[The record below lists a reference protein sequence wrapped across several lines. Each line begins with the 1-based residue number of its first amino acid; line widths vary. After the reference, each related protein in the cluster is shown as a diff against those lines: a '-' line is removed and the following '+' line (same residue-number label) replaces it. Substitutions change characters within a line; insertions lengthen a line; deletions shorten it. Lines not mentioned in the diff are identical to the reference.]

1 MTIAQIRAHIKSI
14 NSPDEAYLRA
24 LEQNTRAGV
33 RALAE
38 QLRKKQKAQARE
50 NARLEQMLII
60 EKRLRERGI
69 QHIAGVDEAGRGPLA
84 GPVVAAA
91 VILPPDTLIPGLND
105 SKALSEKRREDLF
118 ETIHDIALAIG
129 VGKASP
135 QEIDKYNIRNATHQ
149 AMCEALTALSTS
161 PDRVLIDGNA
171 TPGSPFPEQ
180 AIIGGDRTSLSIAAA
195 SVIAKVTRDR
205 LMIDYHAQYPAYGF
219 ARHKGYGSA
228 DHLAAL
234 QKHGPCPIHRRSF
247 RGVFEANRS
256 EDFKIFA
263 EGIQTATNLDQ
274 LQAIGKTIASAS
286 KHIPQDEVHALRTLF
301 RKQRTRLQQSGPKGE
316 QLAEKFIEQKGY
328 SIRARGFRALGGEID
343 LIAVKN
349 DVLIFVEVKTAT
361 TPHFGQPEAWVT
373 PAKQAQIIKIAKAYL
388 HQHPDHAAP
397 RFDVI
402 AVDLTQSR
410 PAIRHYENAFTAQDQ
425 SSNFAS

>member
-1 MTIAQIRAHIKSI
+1 MKNLTTMTIAQIRAHIKSI
-14 NSPDEAYLRA
+14 NRPDEAYLRA
-24 LEQNTRAGV
+24 LEQDPRAGV
-33 RALAE
+33 RAIAE
-38 QLRKKQKAQARE
+38 QVRKKQKAQARE
-50 NARLEQMLII
+50 KARLEQMLTI
-60 EKRLRERGI
+60 EKKLRERGI

-91 VILPPDTLIPGLND
+91 VILPLDTLISGLND
-105 SKALSEKRREDLF
+105 SKALSEKRRAELF
-118 ETIHDIALAIG
+118 ETIHNTALAIG

-149 AMCEALTALSTS
+149 AMCEALTALSIS

-171 TPGSPFPEQ
+171 IPGSPFPEQ
-180 AIIGGDRTSLSIAAA
+180 AVIGGDRASLSIAAA

-219 ARHKGYGSA
+219 ASHKGYGSA

-234 QKHGPCPIHRRSF
+234 QKHGPCPIHRQSF
-247 RGVFEANRS
+247 QGVFDAKSS

-263 EGIQTATNLDQ
+263 EGIRAAMNLNQ
-274 LQAIGKTIASAS
+274 LQAMGKTIASAS
-286 KHIPQDEVHALRTLF
+286 KHISQDEVQALRMLF

-316 QLAEKFIEQKGY
+316 QLAEIFLKQKGY
-328 SIRARGFRALGGEID
+328 GIRARGFRALGGEID
-343 LIAVKN
+343 LIAEKN
-349 DVLIFVEVKTAT
+349 NVLIFVEVKTAT
-361 TPHFGQPEAWVT
+361 TPHFGQPETRVT

-388 HQHPDHAAP
+388 TQHPDHAAP

-402 AVDLTQSR
+402 AVDLTQPR
-410 PAIRHYENAFTAQDQ
+410 PTIRHYENAFTA
-425 SSNFAS
+425 

>member
-1 MTIAQIRAHIKSI
+1 MTIAQIRAHIQSA
-14 NSPDEAYLRA
+14 NRLDEAHLRA
-24 LEQNTRAGV
+24 LEQDPRAGA
-33 RALAE
+33 RAIAE
-38 QLRKKQKAQARE
+38 QMRKKQKAQARE
-50 NARLEQMLII
+50 NARLEQMLTI
-60 EKRLRERGI
+60 EKNLRKRGI

-105 SKALSEKRREDLF
+105 SKALSEKRRAELF

-135 QEIDKYNIRNATHQ
+135 REIDKYNIRNATHR
-149 AMCEALTALSTS
+149 AMCEALAALGIS

-171 TPGSPFPEQ
+171 IPGSSFPEQ
-180 AIIGGDRTSLSIAAA
+180 AVIGGDRKSLSIAAA

-219 ARHKGYGSA
+219 AGHKGYGSA

-256 EDFKIFA
+256 EDFEIFA
-263 EGIQTATNLDQ
+263 EGIRSAMNLDQ
-274 LQAIGKTIASAS
+274 LQAIGKTIASAGN
-286 KHIPQDEVHALRTLF
+286 HIPQNEVQALRTLY
-301 RKQRTRLQQSGPKGE
+301 RKKRTRLQHSGPKGE
-316 QLAEKFIEQKGY
+316 QLAEQFIEQKGY
-328 SIRARGFRALGGEID
+328 RILARRFRALGGEID
-343 LIAVKN
+343 LIAEKN
-349 DVLIFVEVKTAT
+349 DDLIFIEVKTAT
-361 TPHFGQPEAWVT
+361 TPQFGQPEAWVT

-402 AVDLTQSR
+402 AIDLTQPR
-410 PAIRHYENAFTAQDQ
+410 PAIRHYENAFTA
-425 SSNFAS
+425 

>member
-1 MTIAQIRAHIKSI
+1 MKNLSTMTIAQIRAHIKSV
-14 NSPDEAYLRA
+14 NRPDEAYLLA
-24 LEQNTRAGV
+24 LEQDTRTGV
-33 RALAE
+33 RAIAE
-38 QLRKKQKAQARE
+38 QVRKKQKAQAGE
-50 NARLEQMLII
+50 KARLEQMLTI
-60 EKRLRERGI
+60 EKKLRERGI

-105 SKALSEKRREDLF
+105 SKALSEKRRAELF
-118 ETIHDIALAIG
+118 EIIHNTALAIG

-135 QEIDKYNIRNATHQ
+135 QEIDKYNIRNATHH
-149 AMCEALTALSTS
+149 AMCEALASLNIS
-161 PDRVLIDGNA
+161 PNRVLIDGNA
-171 TPGSPFPEQ
+171 LPGSPFPEQ
-180 AIIGGDRTSLSIAAA
+180 SVIGGDRKSLSIAAA

-219 ARHKGYGSA
+219 ASHKGYGSA

-234 QKHGPCPIHRRSF
+234 QKHGPCPIHRQSF
-247 RGVFEANRS
+247 RGVFEARSS

-263 EGIQTATNLDQ
+263 EGIRAAMNLDQ

-286 KHIPQDEVHALRTLF
+286 KHIPEDEVQALRMLF

-328 SIRARGFRALGGEID
+328 EIRARGFRALGGEID

-361 TPHFGQPEAWVT
+361 TPHFGQPETRVT

-388 HQHPDHAAP
+388 RQHPDHAAP

-402 AVDLTQSR
+402 AVDLTQ
-410 PAIRHYENAFTAQDQ
+410 PHPTIRHYENAFTA
-425 SSNFAS
+425 

>member
-1 MTIAQIRAHIKSI
+1 MKNFSTMTIAQIRAHIQSA
-14 NSPDEAYLRA
+14 NRLDEAHLRA
-24 LEQNTRAGV
+24 LEQDPRAGA
-33 RALAE
+33 RAIAE
-38 QLRKKQKAQARE
+38 QMRKKQKAQARE
-50 NARLEQMLII
+50 NARLEQMLTI
-60 EKRLRERGI
+60 EKNLRKRGI

-105 SKALSEKRREDLF
+105 SKALSEKRRAELF

-135 QEIDKYNIRNATHQ
+135 QEIDKYNIRNATHR
-149 AMCEALTALSTS
+149 AMCEALAALGIS

-171 TPGSPFPEQ
+171 IPGSPFPEQ
-180 AIIGGDRTSLSIAAA
+180 AVIGGDRKSLSIAAA

-219 ARHKGYGSA
+219 AGHKGYGSA

-256 EDFKIFA
+256 EDFEIFA
-263 EGIQTATNLDQ
+263 EGIRSAMNLDQ
-274 LQAIGKTIASAS
+274 LQAIGKTIASAGN
-286 KHIPQDEVHALRTLF
+286 HIPQNEVQALRTLY
-301 RKQRTRLQQSGPKGE
+301 RKQRTRLQHSGPKGE
-316 QLAEKFIEQKGY
+316 QLAEQFIKQKGY
-328 SIRARGFRALGGEID
+328 RILARRFRALGGEID
-343 LIAVKN
+343 LIAEKN

-361 TPHFGQPEAWVT
+361 TPQFGQPEAWVT

-402 AVDLTQSR
+402 AIDLTQPR
-410 PAIRHYENAFTAQDQ
+410 PVIRHYENAFTA
-425 SSNFAS
+425 

>member
-1 MTIAQIRAHIKSI
+1 MKNLSKMTIAQIRAHIKSI
-14 NSPDEAYLRA
+14 NRPDEAYLRA
-24 LEQNTRAGV
+24 LELDPRAGV
-33 RALAE
+33 RAIAE
-38 QLRKKQKAQARE
+38 QVRKKQKAQARE
-50 NARLEQMLII
+50 QARLEQMLTI
-60 EKRLRERGI
+60 EKKLRERGI

-91 VILPPDTLIPGLND
+91 VILPLDTLIPGLND
-105 SKALSEKRREDLF
+105 SKALSEKRRAELF
-118 ETIHDIALAIG
+118 ETIHNTALAIG

-149 AMCEALTALSTS
+149 AMCEALTALSIS

-171 TPGSPFPEQ
+171 IPGSPFPEQ
-180 AIIGGDRTSLSIAAA
+180 AVIGGDRASLSIAAA

-219 ARHKGYGSA
+219 ASHKGYGSA

-234 QKHGPCPIHRRSF
+234 QKHGPCPIHRQSF
-247 RGVFEANRS
+247 QGVFDARSS

-263 EGIQTATNLDQ
+263 EGIRAAMNLDQ
-274 LQAIGKTIASAS
+274 LQAMGKTIASAS
-286 KHIPQDEVHALRTLF
+286 KHIPQDEVQALRLLF

-316 QLAEKFIEQKGY
+316 QLAEKFLKQKGY
-328 SIRARGFRALGGEID
+328 GIRARGFRALRGEID
-343 LIAVKN
+343 LIAEKN
-349 DVLIFVEVKTAT
+349 NVLIFVEVKTAT
-361 TPHFGQPEAWVT
+361 TPHFGQPETRVT

-388 HQHPDHAAP
+388 TQHPDHAAP

-402 AVDLTQSR
+402 AVDLTQPR
-410 PAIRHYENAFTAQDQ
+410 PTIRHYENAFTA
-425 SSNFAS
+425 

>member
-1 MTIAQIRAHIKSI
+1 MKNFSTMTIAQIRAHIQSV
-14 NSPDEAYLRA
+14 NRPDEAHLRA
-24 LEQNTRAGV
+24 LEHDPRAGA
-33 RALAE
+33 RAIAE
-38 QLRKKQKAQARE
+38 QMRKKQKAQARE
-50 NARLEQMLII
+50 NARLEQMLTI
-60 EKRLRERGI
+60 EKNLRKRGI

-105 SKALSEKRREDLF
+105 SKALSEKRREELF

-129 VGKASP
+129 IGKASP
-135 QEIDKYNIRNATHQ
+135 QEIDKYNIRNATHR
-149 AMCEALTALSTS
+149 AMCQALAALGIS

-171 TPGSPFPEQ
+171 IPGSSFPEQ
-180 AIIGGDRTSLSIAAA
+180 AVIGGDRKSLSIAAA

-219 ARHKGYGSA
+219 AGHKGYGSA

-256 EDFKIFA
+256 EDFEIFA
-263 EGIQTATNLDQ
+263 EGIRSAMNLDQ
-274 LQAIGKTIASAS
+274 LQAIGKTIASAGN
-286 KHIPQDEVHALRTLF
+286 HIPQNEVQALRTLY
-301 RKQRTRLQQSGPKGE
+301 RKQRTRLQHSGPKGE
-316 QLAEKFIEQKGY
+316 QLAEQFIEQKGY
-328 SIRARGFRALGGEID
+328 RILARRFRALGGEID
-343 LIAVKN
+343 LIAEKN
-349 DVLIFVEVKTAT
+349 DVLIFIEVKTAT
-361 TPHFGQPEAWVT
+361 TPQFGQPEAWVT

-402 AVDLTQSR
+402 AIDLTQPR
-410 PAIRHYENAFTAQDQ
+410 PAIRHYENAFTA
-425 SSNFAS
+425 

>member
-1 MTIAQIRAHIKSI
+1 MTIAQIRAHIKSV
-14 NSPDEAYLRA
+14 NRPDEAYLLA
-24 LEQNTRAGV
+24 LEQDTRTGV
-33 RALAE
+33 RAIAE
-38 QLRKKQKAQARE
+38 QVRKKQKAQARE
-50 NARLEQMLII
+50 KARLEQMLTI
-60 EKRLRERGI
+60 EKKLRERGI

-91 VILPPDTLIPGLND
+91 IILPPDTLIPGLND
-105 SKALSEKRREDLF
+105 SKALSEKRRAELF
-118 ETIHDIALAIG
+118 EIIHNTALAIG

-135 QEIDKYNIRNATHQ
+135 QEIDKYNIRNATHH
-149 AMCEALTALSTS
+149 AMCEALASLNIS
-161 PDRVLIDGNA
+161 PNRVLIDGNA
-171 TPGSPFPEQ
+171 LPGSPFPEQ
-180 AIIGGDRTSLSIAAA
+180 SVIGGDRKSLSIAAA

-219 ARHKGYGSA
+219 ASHKGYGSA

-234 QKHGPCPIHRRSF
+234 QKHGPCPIHRQSF
-247 RGVFEANRS
+247 RGVFEARSS

-263 EGIQTATNLDQ
+263 EGIRAAMNLDQ

-286 KHIPQDEVHALRTLF
+286 THIPEDEVQALRMLF

-328 SIRARGFRALGGEID
+328 EIRARGFRALGGEID

-361 TPHFGQPEAWVT
+361 TPHFGQPETRVT

-388 HQHPDHAAP
+388 RQHPDHAAP

-402 AVDLTQSR
+402 AVDLTQPR
-410 PAIRHYENAFTAQDQ
+410 PTIRHYENAFTA
-425 SSNFAS
+425 

>member
-1 MTIAQIRAHIKSI
+1 MKNLSTMTIAQIRAHIKSV
-14 NSPDEAYLRA
+14 NRPDEAYLLA
-24 LEQNTRAGV
+24 LEQDTRTGV
-33 RALAE
+33 RAIAE
-38 QLRKKQKAQARE
+38 QVRKKQKAQARE
-50 NARLEQMLII
+50 KARLEQMLTI
-60 EKRLRERGI
+60 EKKLRERGI

-91 VILPPDTLIPGLND
+91 IILPPDTLIPGLND
-105 SKALSEKRREDLF
+105 SKALSEKRRAELF
-118 ETIHDIALAIG
+118 EIIHNTALAIG

-135 QEIDKYNIRNATHQ
+135 QEIDKYNIRNATHH
-149 AMCEALTALSTS
+149 AMCEALASLNIS
-161 PDRVLIDGNA
+161 PNRVLIDGNA
-171 TPGSPFPEQ
+171 LPGSPFPEQ
-180 AIIGGDRTSLSIAAA
+180 SVIGGDRKSLSIAAA

-219 ARHKGYGSA
+219 ASHKGYGSA

-234 QKHGPCPIHRRSF
+234 QKHGPCPIHRQSF
-247 RGVFEANRS
+247 RGVFEARSS

-263 EGIQTATNLDQ
+263 EGIRAAMNLDQ

-286 KHIPQDEVHALRTLF
+286 THIPEDEVQALRMLF

-328 SIRARGFRALGGEID
+328 EIRARGFRALGGEID

-361 TPHFGQPEAWVT
+361 TPHFGQPETRVT

-388 HQHPDHAAP
+388 RQHPDHAAP

-402 AVDLTQSR
+402 AVDLTQPR
-410 PAIRHYENAFTAQDQ
+410 PTIRHYENAFTA
-425 SSNFAS
+425 

>member
-1 MTIAQIRAHIKSI
+1 MTIAQIRAHIQSA
-14 NSPDEAYLRA
+14 NRPDEAHLRA
-24 LEQNTRAGV
+24 LEQDPRAGA
-33 RALAE
+33 RAIAE
-38 QLRKKQKAQARE
+38 QMRKKQKAQARE
-50 NARLEQMLII
+50 NARLEQMLTI
-60 EKRLRERGI
+60 EKNLRKRGI

-91 VILPPDTLIPGLND
+91 VILPPDTFIPGLND
-105 SKALSEKRREDLF
+105 SKALSEKRREELF

-135 QEIDKYNIRNATHQ
+135 QEIDKYNIRNATHR
-149 AMCEALTALSTS
+149 AMCEALAALGIS
-161 PDRVLIDGNA
+161 PDRALIDGNA
-171 TPGSPFPEQ
+171 IPGSSFPEQ
-180 AIIGGDRTSLSIAAA
+180 AVIGGDRKSLSIAAA

-219 ARHKGYGSA
+219 AGHKGYGSA

-256 EDFKIFA
+256 EDFEIFA
-263 EGIQTATNLDQ
+263 EGIRSAMNLDQ
-274 LQAIGKTIASAS
+274 LQAIGKTIANAGN
-286 KHIPQDEVHALRTLF
+286 HIPQNEVQALRTLY
-301 RKQRTRLQQSGPKGE
+301 RKQRTRLQHSGPKGE

-328 SIRARGFRALGGEID
+328 RILARRFRALGGEID
-343 LIAVKN
+343 LIAEKN
-349 DVLIFVEVKTAT
+349 DTLIFVEVKTAT
-361 TPHFGQPEAWVT
+361 TPQFGQPEAWVT

-402 AVDLTQSR
+402 AIDLTQPR
-410 PAIRHYENAFTAQDQ
+410 PAIRHYENAFTA
-425 SSNFAS
+425 

>member
-1 MTIAQIRAHIKSI
+1 MKNLSKMTIAQIRAHIKSV

-24 LEQNTRAGV
+24 LEQDPRAGV
-33 RALAE
+33 RAIAE
-38 QLRKKQKAQARE
+38 QMRKKQKAQARE
-50 NARLEQMLII
+50 NARLEQMLAI
-60 EKRLRERGI
+60 EKKLRERGI

-105 SKALSEKRREDLF
+105 SKALSEKRRAELF
-118 ETIHDIALAIG
+118 ETIQNTALAIG
-129 VGKASP
+129 IGKASP
-135 QEIDKYNIRNATHQ
+135 QEIDKHNIRNATHH
-149 AMCEALTALSTS
+149 AMCEALAALSIS

-171 TPGSPFPEQ
+171 RPGSPFPEQ
-180 AIIGGDRTSLSIAAA
+180 AVIGGDRKSLSIAAA

-219 ARHKGYGSA
+219 AGHKGYGSA

-247 RGVFEANRS
+247 RGVFEAKRS

-263 EGIQTATNLDQ
+263 EGIQAAINLDQ
-274 LQAIGKTIASAS
+274 LQAIGKTIASAGS
-286 KHIPQDEVHALRTLF
+286 HIPRDEIQALRTLY
-301 RKQRTRLQQSGPKGE
+301 RKQRDRLQQSGPKGE

-328 SIRARGFRALGGEID
+328 RILARSFRALGGEID
-343 LIAVKN
+343 LIAEKN
-349 DVLIFVEVKTAT
+349 NTLIFVEVKTAT
-361 TPHFGQPEAWVT
+361 TPQFGQPEAWVT
-373 PAKQAQIIKIAKAYL
+373 PAKQAQIIKIATAYL
-388 HQHPDHAAP
+388 HQHPDHAPP

-402 AVDLTQSR
+402 AIDLTQSH
-410 PAIRHYENAFTAQDQ
+410 PAIRHYENAFTA
-425 SSNFAS
+425 

>member
-1 MTIAQIRAHIKSI
+1 MKNISTMTIAQIRVHIKSV
-14 NSPDEAYLRA
+14 NRPDEADLHA
-24 LEQNTRAGV
+24 LEQDPRAGV
-33 RALAE
+33 RAIAE
-38 QLRKKQKAQARE
+38 QVRKKQKAQARE
-50 NARLEQMLII
+50 NARLEQMLTI
-60 EKRLRERGI
+60 EKKLRERGI

-84 GPVVAAA
+84 GPVIAAA
-91 VILPPDTLIPGLND
+91 VILPADTIIPGLND
-105 SKALSEKRREDLF
+105 SKALSEKRRAELF
-118 ETIHDIALAIG
+118 ETIHKIALAIG

-135 QEIDKYNIRNATHQ
+135 QEIDKYNIRNATHH
-149 AMCEALTALSTS
+149 AMCEALAALGIS

-171 TPGSPFPEQ
+171 LPGSPFPEQ
-180 AIIGGDRTSLSIAAA
+180 SVIGGDRKSLSIAAA

-219 ARHKGYGSA
+219 AHHKGYGSA
-228 DHLAAL
+228 EHLAAL
-234 QKHGPCPIHRRSF
+234 DEHGPCPIHRRSF
-247 RGVFEANRS
+247 RGVFEARCS

-263 EGIQTATNLDQ
+263 KGIQAATNLDQ

-286 KHIPQDEVHALRTLF
+286 KHIPQDEVQALRLLF

-328 SIRARGFRALGGEID
+328 SIRTRGFRALGGEID

-373 PAKQAQIIKIAKAYL
+373 PAKQAQIIKVAKAYL
-388 HQHPDHAAP
+388 RQHPDHAAP

-402 AVDLTQSR
+402 AIDLTQSR
-410 PAIRHYENAFTAQDQ
+410 PTIRHYENAFTA
-425 SSNFAS
+425 

>member
-1 MTIAQIRAHIKSI
+1 MKNLATMTIAQIRAHIKSI
-14 NSPDEAYLRA
+14 NRPGEAYLRA
-24 LEQNTRAGV
+24 LEQDPRAGV
-33 RALAE
+33 RAIAE
-38 QLRKKQKAQARE
+38 QVRKKQKAQARE
-50 NARLEQMLII
+50 KARLEQMLTI
-60 EKRLRERGI
+60 EKKLRERGI

-105 SKALSEKRREDLF
+105 SKALSEKRRAELF
-118 ETIHDIALAIG
+118 ETIHNTALAIG

-135 QEIDKYNIRNATHQ
+135 QEIDKYNIRNATHH
-149 AMCEALTALSTS
+149 AMCEALAALNIS

-171 TPGSPFPEQ
+171 LPGSPFPEQ
-180 AIIGGDRTSLSIAAA
+180 AVIGGDRTSLSIAAA

-219 ARHKGYGSA
+219 AGHKGYGSA

-234 QKHGPCPIHRRSF
+234 QKHGPCPIHRQSF
-247 RGVFEANRS
+247 RGVFEARSS

-263 EGIQTATNLDQ
+263 EGIRAAMNLDQ

-286 KHIPQDEVHALRTLF
+286 KHIPQDEVQALRRLF
-301 RKQRTRLQQSGPKGE
+301 RKQRTRMQQSGPKGE
-316 QLAEKFIEQKGY
+316 QLAEKFIKQKGY
-328 SIRARGFRALGGEID
+328 DIRARGFRALGGEID

-361 TPHFGQPEAWVT
+361 TTHFGQPETRVT

-388 HQHPDHAAP
+388 TQHPDHAAP

-402 AVDLTQSR
+402 AVDLTQPR
-410 PAIRHYENAFTAQDQ
+410 PTIRHYENAFTA
-425 SSNFAS
+425 

>member
-1 MTIAQIRAHIKSI
+1 MKNLSTMTIAQIRAHIKSV
-14 NSPDEAYLRA
+14 NRPDEAYLLA
-24 LEQNTRAGV
+24 LEQDTRTGV
-33 RALAE
+33 RAIAE
-38 QLRKKQKAQARE
+38 QVRKKQKAQARE
-50 NARLEQMLII
+50 KARLEQMLTI
-60 EKRLRERGI
+60 EKKLRDRGI

-105 SKALSEKRREDLF
+105 SKALSEKRRAELF
-118 ETIHDIALAIG
+118 EIIHNTALAIG

-135 QEIDKYNIRNATHQ
+135 QEIDKYNIRNATHH
-149 AMCEALTALSTS
+149 AMCEALASLNIS
-161 PDRVLIDGNA
+161 PNRVLIDGNA
-171 TPGSPFPEQ
+171 LPGSPFPEQ
-180 AIIGGDRTSLSIAAA
+180 SVIGGDRKSLSIAAA

-219 ARHKGYGSA
+219 ASHKGYGSA

-234 QKHGPCPIHRRSF
+234 QKHGPCPIHRQSF
-247 RGVFEANRS
+247 RGVFEARSS

-263 EGIQTATNLDQ
+263 EGIRAAMNLDQ

-286 KHIPQDEVHALRTLF
+286 KHIPEDEVQALRMLF

-328 SIRARGFRALGGEID
+328 EIRARGFRALGGEID

-361 TPHFGQPEAWVT
+361 TPHFGQPETRVT

-388 HQHPDHAAP
+388 RQHPDHAAP

-402 AVDLTQSR
+402 AVDLTQ
-410 PAIRHYENAFTAQDQ
+410 PHPTIRHYENAFTA
-425 SSNFAS
+425 

>member
-1 MTIAQIRAHIKSI
+1 MTIAQIRAHTKSV
-14 NSPDEAYLRA
+14 NRPGETYLRA
-24 LEQNTRAGV
+24 LEQDPRAGA
-33 RALAE
+33 RAIAE
-38 QLRKKQKAQARE
+38 QMRKKQKAQARE
-50 NARLEQMLII
+50 NARLEQMLTI
-60 EKRLRERGI
+60 EKKLRERGI

-84 GPVVAAA
+84 GPVIAAA

-105 SKALSEKRREDLF
+105 SKALSEKRRAELF
-118 ETIHDIALAIG
+118 ETIHNTALAIG
-129 VGKASP
+129 IGKASP
-135 QEIDKYNIRNATHQ
+135 REIDKYNIRNATHH
-149 AMCEALTALSTS
+149 AMCQALAALSIS

-171 TPGSPFPEQ
+171 LPGSPFPEQ
-180 AIIGGDRTSLSIAAA
+180 AVIGGDRKSLSIAAA

-219 ARHKGYGSA
+219 ASHKGYGSA
-228 DHLAAL
+228 EHLAAL
-234 QKHGPCPIHRRSF
+234 QKHGPCPIHRQSF
-247 RGVFEANRS
+247 QGVLEARRS

-286 KHIPQDEVHALRTLF
+286 KHIPQDEVQALRLLF

-328 SIRARGFRALGGEID
+328 DIRARGFRALGGEID

-349 DVLIFVEVKTAT
+349 NVLIFIEVKTAT
-361 TPHFGQPEAWVT
+361 TPNFGQPEAWVT
-373 PAKQAQIIKIAKAYL
+373 PAKQAQILKVAQAYL
-388 HQHPDHAAP
+388 TQHPNHAAP

-402 AVDLTQSR
+402 AIDLTQPR
-410 PAIRHYENAFTAQDQ
+410 PTIRHYENAFTA
-425 SSNFAS
+425 

>member
-1 MTIAQIRAHIKSI
+1 MTIAQIRGHIRSV
-14 NSPDEAYLRA
+14 NRPDEAYLRA
-24 LEQNTRAGV
+24 LEQDPRAGV
-33 RALAE
+33 RAIAE
-38 QLRKKQKAQARE
+38 QMRKKQKAQARE

-60 EKRLRERGI
+60 EKKLRERGI

-84 GPVVAAA
+84 GPVIAAA

-105 SKALSEKRREDLF
+105 SKALSEKRRTELF
-118 ETIHDIALAIG
+118 ETIHNIALTIG
-129 VGKASP
+129 TGKASP
-135 QEIDKYNIRNATHQ
+135 REIDKFNIRNATHH
-149 AMCEALTALSTS
+149 AMCEALAALSIS

-171 TPGSPFPEQ
+171 IPGSPFPEQ
-180 AIIGGDRTSLSIAAA
+180 AVIGGDRKSLSIAAA

-219 ARHKGYGSA
+219 AGHKGYGSA

-247 RGVFEANRS
+247 RGVFEARRS

-263 EGIQTATNLDQ
+263 EGIQTAINLDQ

-286 KHIPQDEVHALRTLF
+286 KHIPHDDVHALRMLF

-316 QLAEKFIEQKGY
+316 QLAEKFLKQKGY
-328 SIRARGFRALGGEID
+328 SIRVRGFRALGGEID
-343 LIAVKN
+343 IIAVKN
-349 DVLIFVEVKTAT
+349 NILIFVEVKTAT
-361 TPHFGQPEAWVT
+361 TSHFGQPEAWVT
-373 PAKQAQIIKIAKAYL
+373 PAKQAQIIKVAQAYL
-388 HQHPDHAAP
+388 HQRSDHAAP

-402 AVDLTQSR
+402 AIDLTQSR
-410 PAIRHYENAFTAQDQ
+410 PVIRHYENAFTA
-425 SSNFAS
+425 

>member
-1 MTIAQIRAHIKSI
+1 MTIAQIRAHVKSAHR
-14 NSPDEAYLRA
+14 PGEADLRA
-24 LEQNTRAGV
+24 LEQDPRAGV
-33 RALAE
+33 RAIAE
-38 QLRKKQKAQARE
+38 QVRKKQKAQARE
-50 NARLEQMLII
+50 NARLEQMLTI
-60 EKRLRERGI
+60 EKKLRERDI

-91 VILPPDTLIPGLND
+91 VILPPNTLIPGLND
-105 SKALSEKRREDLF
+105 SKALSEKRREELF
-118 ETIHDIALAIG
+118 ETIHNTALAIG
-129 VGKASP
+129 TGKASP
-135 QEIDKYNIRNATHQ
+135 REIDKYNIRNATHR
-149 AMCEALTALSTS
+149 AMCEALAALSIS
-161 PDRVLIDGNA
+161 PNRVLIDGNA
-171 TPGSPFPEQ
+171 IPGSPFPEQ
-180 AIIGGDRTSLSIAAA
+180 AVIGGDRASLSIAAA

-219 ARHKGYGSA
+219 ASHKGYGSA

-234 QKHGPCPIHRRSF
+234 QKHGPCPIHRQSF
-247 RGVFEANRS
+247 RGVFEARSS

-263 EGIQTATNLDQ
+263 EGIRSAMNLDQ

-286 KHIPQDEVHALRTLF
+286 KHIPQDEVQALRMLF

-349 DVLIFVEVKTAT
+349 DVLIFIEVKTAT
-361 TPHFGQPEAWVT
+361 TSHFGQPEVRVT
-373 PAKQAQIIKIAKAYL
+373 PAKQAQIIKVAKAYL
-388 HQHPDHAAP
+388 TQHPDHAAP

-402 AVDLTQSR
+402 AVDLTQPR
-410 PAIRHYENAFTAQDQ
+410 PTIRHYENAFTA
-425 SSNFAS
+425 

>member
-1 MTIAQIRAHIKSI
+1 MTIAQIRAHIKSV
-14 NSPDEAYLRA
+14 NRPDEAYLLA
-24 LEQNTRAGV
+24 LEQDTRTGV
-33 RALAE
+33 RAIAE
-38 QLRKKQKAQARE
+38 QVRKKQKAQARE
-50 NARLEQMLII
+50 KARLEQMLTI
-60 EKRLRERGI
+60 EKKLRDRGI

-105 SKALSEKRREDLF
+105 SKALSEKRRAELF
-118 ETIHDIALAIG
+118 EIIHNTALAIG

-135 QEIDKYNIRNATHQ
+135 QEIDKYNIRNATHH
-149 AMCEALTALSTS
+149 AMCEALASLNIS
-161 PDRVLIDGNA
+161 PNRVLIDGNA
-171 TPGSPFPEQ
+171 LPGSPFPEQ
-180 AIIGGDRTSLSIAAA
+180 SVIGGDRKSLSIAAA

-219 ARHKGYGSA
+219 ASHKGYGSA

-234 QKHGPCPIHRRSF
+234 QKHGPCPIHRQSF
-247 RGVFEANRS
+247 RGVFEARSS

-263 EGIQTATNLDQ
+263 EGIRAAMNLDQ

-286 KHIPQDEVHALRTLF
+286 KHIPEDEVQALRMLF

-328 SIRARGFRALGGEID
+328 EIRARGFRALGGEID

-361 TPHFGQPEAWVT
+361 TPHFGQPETRVT

-388 HQHPDHAAP
+388 RQHPDHAAP

-402 AVDLTQSR
+402 AVDLTQ
-410 PAIRHYENAFTAQDQ
+410 PHPTIRHYENAFTA
-425 SSNFAS
+425 

>member
-1 MTIAQIRAHIKSI
+1 MKNFSTMTIAQIRAHIQSA
-14 NSPDEAYLRA
+14 NRPDEAHLRA
-24 LEQNTRAGV
+24 LEQDPRAGA
-33 RALAE
+33 RAIAE
-38 QLRKKQKAQARE
+38 QMRKKQKAQARE
-50 NARLEQMLII
+50 NARLEQMLTI
-60 EKRLRERGI
+60 EKKLRKRGI

-105 SKALSEKRREDLF
+105 SKALSEKRREELF

-135 QEIDKYNIRNATHQ
+135 QEIDKYNIRNATHR
-149 AMCEALTALSTS
+149 AMCQALDALGIS

-171 TPGSPFPEQ
+171 IPGSPFPEQ
-180 AIIGGDRTSLSIAAA
+180 AVIGGDRKSLSIAAA

-219 ARHKGYGSA
+219 AGHKGYGSA

-256 EDFKIFA
+256 EDFEIFA
-263 EGIQTATNLDQ
+263 EGIRSAMNLDQ
-274 LQAIGKTIASAS
+274 LQAIGKTIASTGN
-286 KHIPQDEVHALRTLF
+286 HIPQNEVQALRTLY
-301 RKQRTRLQQSGPKGE
+301 RKQRTRLQHSGPKGE

-328 SIRARGFRALGGEID
+328 RILARRFRALGGEID
-343 LIAVKN
+343 LIAEKN
-349 DVLIFVEVKTAT
+349 NALIFVEVKTAT
-361 TPHFGQPEAWVT
+361 TPQFGQPEAWVT

-402 AVDLTQSR
+402 AIDLTQPR
-410 PAIRHYENAFTAQDQ
+410 PAIRHYENAFTA
-425 SSNFAS
+425 